1 MAKGTKAK
9 PTSGKSPKKAKGT
22 KAKAKPSKRKPNQAK
37 ALPSRSRVK
46 GNTVSRRS
54 ERVTAMNKKRAPS
67 NPSSKN
73 SRSSKK
79 NSRSSKS
86 STSSSPSPVPT
97 KRTKLSGQDKNDLLL
112 DLNQDPNAHK
122 DDFEKDLK
130 QIVETEKM
138 KLELQ
143 SGGTKVGRCKGFFT
157 QDRYN
162 LTVEYLTLKK
172 ELLTIEDGSDQ
183 AMKIKSTLAKK
194 FKGKTMDQFRLGGED
209 WKKLY
214 RLKKSV
220 RTTQLGGIHSI
231 KLSSLDMDKF
241 DEVIAIDDGKTFDR
255 INDIHWCSTNPLNHI
270 GSQQLLNKVQ
280 DTYGFNIPNNISQLV
295 IKHCPVCKVANKS
308 RNKMYSCGPL
318 IFTAID
324 LTFCASKQKVKC
336 QNHYHPYLL
345 ICLFTKKQYFDLIPL
360 QTNDNAEVLFNLFH
374 LFNAFGYPSSV
385 RYFEHDDAPVQ
396 FVLDKLNGSL
406 TVTVDEFE
414 KGLLEWIQCSQSSR
428 DHVGVSPLTSTR
440 RRSEVLDKIVEF
452 LLIFINKFLQEET
465 LSHSSFQGWMPLIQS
480 FLNEDQ
486 CYTSRKKTTFLASF
500 SDADELY
507 NEWEDAMKKRFEVTP
522 ARKSVEEQRQE
533 KKNNDLEEVSNG
545 EDNDL
550 DGDEQDLEG
559 EESSDND
566 IENVKSVVDFT
577 IYKSSGSSSEDGSS
591 SEEEEGLDLD
601 SDIQKEAT
609 LSFTPKRRNGT
620 RLMLKKTKQKLDLI
634 AKKGSTYEDRK
645 LNAFNNVENEPAP
658 VETTCVQKDIV
669 DKVPEYTGIV
679 ESPTEDAETVTSER
693 SKSTNDTSSHSKEID
708 IGLAQDSGTEG
719 SVRECYNTVSNE
731 SSNAQ
736 LIVTEVL
743 LDSEKNVNESS
754 AESTGTSA
762 THTEIPHTELNT
774 EEEHSEKSGRQS
786 NELVKDVS
794 ITVSKESNVMKAVKD
809 AVSNTSNGSNEEEKE
824 VSSPVSKEQKITKVI
839 KDAVINTYEGSNEG
853 GKEVST
859 SVSKKTKNTTAP
871 NLNIIGNMFS
881 KQKDMNEGRCLVKVS
896 DNVSKLVP
904 IKKDL
909 KK

>member
-9 PTSGKSPKKAKGT
+9 PTSGKSPTKAKGT
-22 KAKAKPSKRKPNQAK
+22 KAKAKPSKRKPTQAK

-183 AMKIKSTLAKK
+183 AMKIKSTLAKT

-465 LSHSSFQGWMPLIQS
+465 LHRQSFQGWMPLIQS

-507 NEWEDAMKKRFEVTP
+507 NEWEDVMKKRFEVTP

-533 KKNNDLEEVSNG
+533 E
-545 EDNDL
+545 
-550 DGDEQDLEG
+550 
-559 EESSDND
+559 
-566 IENVKSVVDFT
+566 
-577 IYKSSGSSSEDGSS
+577 
-591 SEEEEGLDLD
+591 
-601 SDIQKEAT
+601 
-609 LSFTPKRRNGT
+609 
-620 RLMLKKTKQKLDLI
+620 KKT
-634 AKKGSTYEDRK
+634 T
-645 LNAFNNVENEPAP
+645 
-658 VETTCVQKDIV
+658 
-669 DKVPEYTGIV
+669 
-679 ESPTEDAETVTSER
+679 
-693 SKSTNDTSSHSKEID
+693 
-708 IGLAQDSGTEG
+708 
-719 SVRECYNTVSNE
+719 
-731 SSNAQ
+731 
-736 LIVTEVL
+736 
-743 LDSEKNVNESS
+743 
-754 AESTGTSA
+754 
-762 THTEIPHTELNT
+762 
-774 EEEHSEKSGRQS
+774 
-786 NELVKDVS
+786 
-794 ITVSKESNVMKAVKD
+794 
-809 AVSNTSNGSNEEEKE
+809 
-824 VSSPVSKEQKITKVI
+824 
-839 KDAVINTYEGSNEG
+839 
-853 GKEVST
+853 
-859 SVSKKTKNTTAP
+859 
-871 NLNIIGNMFS
+871 
-881 KQKDMNEGRCLVKVS
+881 
-896 DNVSKLVP
+896 
-904 IKKDL
+904 
-909 KK
+909 